1 MLMSAVSPW
10 GHGAVS
16 VGEFFPLW
24 DQTVHC
30 SIVYMFSGTANANYQ
45 CNDKINQ
52 KKKKNKK
59 KSPSGM
65 SEVEL
70 LKPKKSEGENS
81 IVLSQEIC
89 SHFPLSPGNFGIR
102 RKLKHHRISKSSLGP
117 PWVCHPEQG
126 TGAASSSMKSSEP
139 CGIFAKFWK
148 PARPVA
154 ISMFLSVIYPVQC
167 VSHLQEEG
175 CHQLISVIAWSFPEC
190 CPPAT

>member
-1 MLMSAVSPW
+1 MGQFQLENFSLCGTRLFIAVLS
-10 GHGAVS
+10 
-16 VGEFFPLW
+16 
-24 DQTVHC
+24 TC
-30 SIVYMFSGTANANYQ
+30 SLGQQMPITNVTTKST
-45 CNDKINQ
+45 K

-102 RKLKHHRISKSSLGP
+102 RKLKHHRISRSSLGP

-154 ISMFLSVIYPVQC
+154 ISMFLSVIYPV
-167 VSHLQEEG
+167 
-175 CHQLISVIAWSFPEC
+175 
-190 CPPAT
+190 